1 MEEKRRTGWG
11 ISGKKRNER
20 NAAFIKLCADV
31 CAPLLLRL
39 RPPTPLPLSPIYIY
53 IYTSFILFLDSTTRE
68 NNDSATYLLLPPSR
82 YFSLFHRFELFA
94 SRTRGHYPFQAKSY
108 SRMSTREKEREI
120 YTWNRGLFPSLPLKL
135 CFRTNSNRRRKR
147 EREGLFEKGS
157 AKFS

>member
-108 SRMSTREKEREI
+108 SRMSTREREIYLESRIVSIPPPETLLSYKFESKEKERE
-120 YTWNRGLFPSLPLKL
+120 
-135 CFRTNSNRRRKR
+135 RR
-147 EREGLFEKGS
+147 FV
-157 AKFS
+157 